1 MAITINQFP
10 SDYTPAFNPQW
21 IEATST
27 QIASSGFM
35 YRVVCTDL
43 ITSTSQTYNI
53 LQRPTTG
60 ELVFPAHVFSE
71 NFISHYVPNNEYG
84 WQKCTNASR
93 KIRIN
98 VGEYYGGVY
107 YPGTN
112 RDYIIWNG
120 VLRALD
126 WTSYSSA
133 NFVYNSDNSNVV
145 YLSSL
150 SPSAGYELQSAV
162 TYSDKSHFL
171 YTLGQTAGDAQSLT
185 IKTYDV
191 SGTLLGTSYIA
202 NPYEASYTYTDKY
215 LCIDVG
221 YKGLS
226 QIPSLLVTGTYPI
239 ITASVSYYTIE
250 DVSLLGS
257 PSAATQTPLIRLDIE
272 CEPTFTVYTLHYLAK
287 SGNFETLHFNKM
299 SELKERAE
307 KNTYRVNPNTL
318 ASNTYSYSKFSQWEK
333 TISSTGTESLMLN
346 TDWMSEAQVA
356 GHREIIT
363 SPLVYIDYGSTT
375 GLVPCKVL
383 TSDILVNKNYNNKL
397 FGMTL
402 EVEPTYKNNY
412 QRG

>member
-21 IEATST
+21 VEATST

-43 ITSTSQTYNI
+43 ITNSSQTYNI

-71 NFISHYVPNNEYG
+71 NFINNYVPNNTYG
-84 WQKCTNASR
+84 HQLCTGSVR

-126 WTSYSSA
+126 WTSYNSTDYI
-133 NFVYNSDNSNVV
+133 YNADASNLK
-145 YLSSL
+145 YFSSL
-150 SPSAGYELQSAV
+150 APAAGYYMPTRT
-162 TYSDKSHFL
+162 TYPN
-171 YTLGQTAGDAQSLT
+171 TSLFIYNLCSGNT
-185 IKTYDV
+185 DYQALEIKTYD
-191 SGTLLGTSYIA
+191 SGGTLLGTSEIA
-202 NPYEASYTYTDKY
+202 NPYTGTYTYTNHY
-215 LCIDVG
+215 TAIDIG
-221 YKGLS
+221 HKGLS
-226 QIPSLLVTGTYPI
+226 QISSGLVTGTYPI
-239 ITASVSYYTIE
+239 ITNSVAYYLIT
-250 DVSLLGS
+250 DVTLIGS
-257 PSAATQTPLIRLDIE
+257 PATLPSMLIARVNVS

-346 TDWMSEAQVA
+346 TDWLTEAEVA

-363 SPLVYIDYGSTT
+363 SPLVYIDYGSTI